1 MARSIGKIQEEKMT
15 TVYLDKRAEEE
26 QAREEI
32 EAIEREEA
40 KQRAMEALATIAT
53 TFTNPLVF
61 MLLWNWLVP
70 GIFGLV
76 TIGYLQSFGLYW
88 MSRILFSRK

>member
-1 MARSIGKIQEEKMT
+1 MARAIGKSQEEKMT

-26 QAREEI
+26 QAKEEI

-40 KQRAMEALATIAT
+40 KQKAMEALVSIVT

>member
-1 MARSIGKIQEEKMT
+1 MARSIGKSQEEKMT

-40 KQRAMEALATIAT
+40 KQKAMEALATIAT